1 MRKRKHPPLFSP
13 HQIQTMEKE
22 FAKQRHVTEDSRARL
37 ASEVNLTKTQ
47 VKIWF
52 QNRRT
57 KWKKEIKDEANA
69 TLRRTLREMKHVS
82 LVTSGNIPDIPLNQ
96 NIRFDSLVNP
106 FPVLPAQ
113 YCNIQLFSTSNFEGS
128 YIA

>member
-37 ASEVNLTKTQ
+37 ASEVNLTQTQ

-82 LVTSGNIPDIPLNQ
+82 LVT
-96 NIRFDSLVNP
+96 
-106 FPVLPAQ
+106 
-113 YCNIQLFSTSNFEGS
+113 
-128 YIA
+128 

>member
-37 ASEVNLTKTQ
+37 ASEVKLTKTQ

-57 KWKKEIKDEANA
+57 KWKNEIKDEVNA

-82 LVTSGNIPDIPLNQ
+82 LVT
-96 NIRFDSLVNP
+96 
-106 FPVLPAQ
+106 
-113 YCNIQLFSTSNFEGS
+113 
-128 YIA
+128 

>member
-52 QNRRT
+52 QTRRT

-82 LVTSGNIPDIPLNQ
+82 LVT
-96 NIRFDSLVNP
+96 
-106 FPVLPAQ
+106 
-113 YCNIQLFSTSNFEGS
+113 
-128 YIA
+128 

>member
-13 HQIQTMEKE
+13 HQIQTMEQE

-57 KWKKEIKDEANA
+57 KWKKEIRDEANA
-69 TLRRTLREMKHVS
+69 TIGRTLREMKHVS
-82 LVTSGNIPDIPLNQ
+82 LVT
-96 NIRFDSLVNP
+96 
-106 FPVLPAQ
+106 
-113 YCNIQLFSTSNFEGS
+113 
-128 YIA
+128 

>member
-52 QNRRT
+52 
-57 KWKKEIKDEANA
+57 
-69 TLRRTLREMKHVS
+69 
-82 LVTSGNIPDIPLNQ
+82 
-96 NIRFDSLVNP
+96 
-106 FPVLPAQ
+106 
-113 YCNIQLFSTSNFEGS
+113 
-128 YIA
+128 

>member
-1 MRKRKHPPLFSP
+1 MKCNYLPIPNVGFIVCFSLKIFPKKKKRPIRKRKHPPLFSP

-82 LVTSGNIPDIPLNQ
+82 LVT
-96 NIRFDSLVNP
+96 
-106 FPVLPAQ
+106 
-113 YCNIQLFSTSNFEGS
+113 
-128 YIA
+128 

>member
-69 TLRRTLREMKHVS
+69 TTQAHLKRNET
-82 LVTSGNIPDIPLNQ
+82 
-96 NIRFDSLVNP
+96 RFS
-106 FPVLPAQ
+106 
-113 YCNIQLFSTSNFEGS
+113 CNVRKYSRYSF
-128 YIA
+128 